1 MTPPA
6 GHADKIAFLE
16 RHGAGDT
23 AHSDADLLAHLE
35 GVHDLLRSWG
45 ARDALCDAGLFHSV
59 YGTDIFPTGTVPHEE
74 RPAVRELIGEEAETI
89 AYLFGTLT
97 RAGLFDAAFDGPP
110 FLLEARSGATV
121 GVTEAQYA
129 DLAAVT
135 VANWLEQ
142 RPRFPEEKR
151 LSRAREFDAM
161 RGYLPAAMRH
171 ALEEAY
177 GFTPLTGHPA

>member
-1 MTPPA
+1 MTTSP
-6 GHADKIAFLE
+6 GFADKIAYLE
-16 RHGAGDT
+16 RHGAADT
-23 AHSDADLLAHLE
+23 AHSDADLLAHLK

-45 ARDALCDAGLFHSV
+45 ARDALCDAGLFHSA

-74 RPAVRELIGEEAETI
+74 RPAVRALIGEEAETI

-97 RAGLFDAAFDGPP
+97 RASLFDAAFDGPP
-110 FLLEARSGATV
+110 FLLESRAGETV

-161 RGYLPAAMRH
+161 RAYLPAAIRA
-171 ALEEAY
+171 ALEDAY
-177 GFTPLTGHPA
+177 GFAPLSEHTA

>member
-1 MTPPA
+1 MSTSASYP
-6 GHADKIAFLE
+6 DKIAFLE

-23 AHSDADLLAHLE
+23 AHSDADLLAHLK

-45 ARDALCDAGLFHSV
+45 ARDALCDAGLCHSV

-74 RPAVRELIGEEAETI
+74 RPSVRELIGEEAENI

-97 RAGLFDAAFDGPP
+97 RASLFDAAFDGPP
-110 FLLEARSGATV
+110 FLLEERAGGTV
-121 GVTEAQYA
+121 GVTDAQYA

-142 RPRFPEEKR
+142 RPRFPEAKR

-161 RGYLPAAMRH
+161 RGYLSPAARQ
-171 ALEEAY
+171 ALDEAY
-177 GFTPLTGHPA
+177 GFAPLSDRTG